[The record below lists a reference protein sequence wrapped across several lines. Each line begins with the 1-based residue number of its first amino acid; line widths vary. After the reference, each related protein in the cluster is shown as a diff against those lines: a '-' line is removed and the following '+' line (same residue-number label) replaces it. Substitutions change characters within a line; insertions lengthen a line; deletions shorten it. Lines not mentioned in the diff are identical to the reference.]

1 MLTLEQYAYLAEIIG
16 VVIVVVTL
24 LYLAVQVRQGAN
36 LLRSE
41 SRQAL
46 LNNTREHLKGYL
58 DHADLFDR
66 LETEETLSK
75 TDQLRFSALWIT
87 NMRLREHE
95 WFQFRDGILDEE
107 TWRSYREIIRL
118 TLSSR
123 KHRAWWEEMKG
134 VFDPTF
140 VNVVDEFVAEMPES
154 DIWDQKLRGWDRE
167 R

>member
-1 MLTLEQYAYLAEIIG
+1 MTLEQYAYLAEIIG

-58 DHADLFDR
+58 DNADLFDR
-66 LETEETLSK
+66 LDGEETLSK

-95 WFQFRDGILDEE
+95 WFQYRDGILDEE

-118 TLSSR
+118 TLSSK
-123 KHRAWWEEMKG
+123 KHRTWWAEMKG
-134 VFDPTF
+134 VFDPSF
-140 VNVVDEFVAEMPES
+140 VKIVDEFIAEIPES
-154 DIWDQKLRGWDRE
+154 DIWNQKLRGWDRAV
-167 R
+167 